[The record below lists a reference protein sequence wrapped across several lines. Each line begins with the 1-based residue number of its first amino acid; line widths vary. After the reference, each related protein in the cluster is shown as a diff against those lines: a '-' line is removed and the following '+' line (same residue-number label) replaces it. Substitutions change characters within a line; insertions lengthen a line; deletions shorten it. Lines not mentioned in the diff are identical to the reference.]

1 MGWLDRTAANRGVTA
16 GRSMKILLAT
26 CAASGLMLGAAGTAH
41 AELPLPLRAML
52 DAAID
57 GGSDGDVD
65 TIAKYLKK
73 TDPAD
78 SAEVDRIVADHK
90 KKVADAKQEKL
101 EHQGMFQGWK
111 GEGQIG
117 FSQTSGN
124 TDTLDI
130 SAGLKLTR
138 DGLKW
143 RQNLH
148 GTVDYERS
156 AGATTASQ
164 IVAAWEP
171 DYKFSD
177 RLFAYGLAQYEHN
190 RFAGYDSRETLSGG
204 IGDTVFKSKNFT
216 VDVKAGPAW
225 QRSSYIDA
233 PSDSQ
238 FSAYGALDATWK
250 IGKALVFTENASSTY
265 NSQNTELT
273 SNTALTAKLNK
284 ALSARIDYQV
294 TYNSNPPVDLGKTDL
309 LTRFTLV
316 YGF

>member
-1 MGWLDRTAANRGVTA
+1 
-16 GRSMKILLAT
+16 MKILFAA
-26 CAASGLMLGAAGTAH
+26 CAAVLGAGTAH
-41 AELPLPLRAML
+41 AELPPPLRAML
-52 DAAID
+52 DEALKS
-57 GGSDGDVD
+57 GSDGDID
-65 TIAKYLKK
+65 TIAKYAKK

-78 SAEVDRIVADHK
+78 GAEIDKLVADHK
-90 KKVADAKQEKL
+90 TKVAAAAKDKL
-101 EHQGMFQGWK
+101 EHQGIFQGWK

-124 TDTLDI
+124 SDTLDL

-148 GTVDYERS
+148 GTVDYQRS

-164 IVAAWEP
+164 VLAAWEP

-204 IGDTVFKSKNFT
+204 MGDTLVKTKTFT
-216 VDVKAGPAW
+216 LDVKVGPAW

-233 PSDSQ
+233 PSDSL
-238 FSAYGALDATWK
+238 FSAYGALDLAWK
-250 IGKALVFTENASSTY
+250 IGKTITFTENASSTY
-265 NSQNTELT
+265 NDQNTELT

-284 ALSARIDYQV
+284 ALSARVDYQV
-294 TYNSNPPVDLGKTDL
+294 TYNSNPPIDTKTTDL